1 MKNYV
6 FLFFILLFH
15 QSLMAQKNTF
25 LVFEHLFDNQKIGL
39 EKPIITQFLDTIY
52 ISRLQYYVSNFTN
65 EKKTIENNYFLIAV
79 DTQYH
84 TKKIS
89 IENFIPQKKLGFSIG
104 ILPKHNQKN
113 NLLKQKGDL
122 DFNKGMFWTWEN
134 GYVFFK
140 LEGYF
145 FVNNEKKGF
154 IFHIGSNEC
163 FRNIVFDNFIYKK
176 NNTYQIKVNIEKFF
190 PKKTIKEWTNNK
202 GITIMQGEKA
212 KDWAD
217 RIPLLFQL
225 E

>member
-1 MKNYV
+1 
-6 FLFFILLFH
+6 
-15 QSLMAQKNTF
+15 MAQKNTF